1 MESTNTNHRPVY
13 LSTLQNK
20 DTEKIG
26 LNNFSDAIDDALQ
39 NKKTPHEKNREN
51 YKIDVKEVIPQPQIA
66 WGLLNANTNDFEII
80 GTLSNF
86 SLIIG
91 KAKAKKSFLISMA
104 VATALTE
111 DILHGQL
118 KSVLPK
124 EQNEVIY
131 FDTEQGKYHV
141 QKAVKRICKQINVD
155 EPTNLSTFHLR
166 SLNPA
171 ERLEFIE
178 SEIYR
183 NDKIGFV
190 VIDGIKDLIK
200 SINDESEATMIAS
213 KLLKWTEER
222 NIHIVTVLHQNKGDN
237 NARGHIGTELINKA
251 ETVLSVTVIENDKE
265 VSIVE
270 PLQCRNKE
278 PDSFA
283 FSIDEN
289 GIPFILNGYEPPIKK
304 ITNSFSVTELEDNI
318 KYKLLIEVFS
328 HEKEYKYGALVSQLK
343 IAYKNQLK
351 KDLGENRIKDLI
363 TDCKNNGWLVQ
374 LIVKGSYTLGA
385 FKSKSDVDEFIY
397 LSV

>member
-1 MESTNTNHRPVY
+1 MESTNTNHRSEN
-13 LSTLQNK
+13 LSTSQNK

-26 LNNFSDAIDDALQ
+26 LNKFSDALDDAFQ
-39 NKKTPHEKNREN
+39 NEETAHEQNRKK

-104 VATALTE
+104 VATALTK

-118 KSVLPK
+118 KSGLPR
-124 EQNEVIY
+124 EQNEVVY

-141 QKAVKRICKQINVD
+141 QKAVKRICTQINIE
-155 EPTNLSTFHLR
+155 EPTNLHTFHLR

-178 SEIYR
+178 SEIYS

-200 SINDESEATMIAS
+200 SINDESEATMITS

-237 NARGHIGTELINKA
+237 NARGHLGTELINKA
-251 ETVLSVTVIENDKE
+251 ETVISVTPIENDKE

-270 PLQCRNKE
+270 PIQCRNRE

-304 ITNSFSVTELEDNI
+304 ITNSFSVTELEDFK
-318 KYKLLIEVFS
+318 KYKLLTEVFS

-343 IAYKNQLK
+343 IACKNQLK
-351 KDLGENRIKDLI
+351 KDLGDNRLKDLL
-363 TDCKNNGWLVQ
+363 TDCKNNGWLIQ
-374 LIVKGSYTLGA
+374 LIAKGSYTLGE
-385 FKSKSDVDEFIY
+385 FKNESDVDEFIN